1 MNIKNTRVKRQTRIR
16 KKISSVSDRARLS
29 VYRSNKYMYAQ
40 IFDTK
45 GDALLGMSERELV
58 KAVSKEAKGKDVLKP
73 IERAK
78 ELGNAIAKKA
88 ISKKINEVVFDKGRF
103 SYHGRVAAVAEGAR
117 EGGLKF

>member
-1 MNIKNTRVKRQTRIR
+1 MKIKNTRIKRQTRIR

-40 IFDTK
+40 IFDVK

-58 KAVSKEAKGKDVLKP
+58 KAVSKEAKGKEAPRP

-78 ELGNAIAKKA
+78 ALGNAIAKKA
-88 ISKKINEVVFDKGRF
+88 ISKKITEVVFDKGRF